1 MSNKITN
8 DLKKLGSGMLLADAK
23 KAGIH
28 VPNLKSKGLVEIK
41 KEKLKRYL
49 VPENAPRWAVKFKY
63 SRKLHG
69 IEEHITEKNYVIP
82 TKKGSYLLKREGKKT
97 EPDEED
103 DKSEP
108 EAAPE
113 PEYLD

>member
-1 MSNKITN
+1 MSNKIAN
-8 DLKKLGSGMLLADAK
+8 DLKKLGSGMLLSDAK

-41 KEKLKRYL
+41 KERLKRYL

-69 IEEHITEKNYVIP
+69 IEEHVTEKSYVIP
-82 TKKGSYLLKREGKKT
+82 TRKGSNLLKHKGKKT

-108 EAAPE
+108 APSPE
-113 PEYLD
+113 PEDLD